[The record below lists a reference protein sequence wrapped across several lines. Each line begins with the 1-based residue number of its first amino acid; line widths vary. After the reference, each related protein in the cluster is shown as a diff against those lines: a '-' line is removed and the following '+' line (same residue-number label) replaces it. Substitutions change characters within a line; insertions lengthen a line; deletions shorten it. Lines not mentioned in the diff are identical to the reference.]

1 MENIQIQLTPSGS
14 RPFDDSGP
22 IQFTTRITHW
32 HISSKPHAW
41 RPPTDLIE
49 TDESYVVRM
58 EIAGI
63 NVADFSINISGT
75 VLTIDGTRWESY
87 PDCAFHQMEITSGDF
102 SSSVEIPS
110 PIDEGSITAV
120 YENGFLHITLPK
132 AKVKQIKVN

>member
-14 RPFDDSGP
+14 RPFDESGP

-58 EIAGI
+58 EIAGM
-63 NVADFSINISGT
+63 NVANFSINISGT

-87 PDCAFHQMEITSGDF
+87 PDCAFHQMEIPSGDF

>member
-14 RPFDDSGP
+14 RPFDESGP

-58 EIAGI
+58 EIAGM

-87 PDCAFHQMEITSGDF
+87 PDCAFHQMEIPSGDF